1 MALVMFIATHG
12 VHLGEPGEEWA
23 QFVRDEELDTP
34 EGEKRYRF
42 TTEDPQVAAR
52 LRKIKDYGIT
62 EVK

>member
-1 MALVMFIATHG
+1 MALVMFTATHG
-12 VHLGEPGEEWA
+12 VQLGDWA
-23 QFVRDEELDTP
+23 HFKRDEALDTP

-52 LRKIKDYGIT
+52 LRKLKDYGIA